1 MAYEEAIYKVVYIG
15 DNFEIR
21 FYDER
26 VIVQTKYKGTNS
38 GFQKLFGYISGKNQN
53 LEKIEMTTPVTTLK
67 EKNQMIM
74 QFYLPSRFSVS
85 SAPLPVDDS
94 VEISRIEQ
102 GHFAVIRYSGFASDK
117 NFIKHAQLLK
127 SKVSDSKIIFQDQPI
142 KATYDGPFTL
152 PNFRRNE
159 AMYLVNWE

>member
-1 MAYEEAIYKVVYIG
+1 
-15 DNFEIR
+15 
-21 FYDER
+21 
-26 VIVQTKYKGTNS
+26 
-38 GFQKLFGYISGKNQN
+38 
-53 LEKIEMTTPVTTLK
+53 
-67 EKNQMIM
+67 M

-94 VEISRIEQ
+94 VEIARIEQ

-127 SKVSDSKIIFQDQPI
+127 SKLIDSKITFQDQPI